1 MSHAIHLAIAFIIY
15 LALIAICGFF
25 GAKRTQKVSHDG
37 RMPGIG
43 CAASLAASLTHETYG
58 NTP

>member
-1 MSHAIHLAIAFIIY
+1 VTFTAAFIIY